1 MKTYNIGFINSND
14 LLPEVTQFDIEEKE
28 SVTEMMVEL
37 INLFSGF
44 LKENHINK
52 WHIEYIEEVWK
63 DYLNENI

>member
-44 LKENHINK
+44 LKEI
-52 WHIEYIEEVWK
+52 ILTSGI
-63 DYLNENI
+63 LNILKKCERII

>member
-52 WHIEYIEEVWK
+52 
-63 DYLNENI
+63 